1 MTGTEASFQI
11 APHGH
16 VFLGK
21 DHDKAERR
29 TWAVIVLCSV
39 MMIAEIVGGALF
51 GSLALIADG
60 LHMSTHAGALLLAA
74 LAYTY
79 ARKYANDRNFT
90 FGTGKFGDLAG
101 YSSAI
106 ILAMIALLIGYEAVS
121 RLFNPVPISFNEAIP
136 IAVLGLAVNVASA
149 WLLAGGHHH
158 GHSHGHSHG
167 LGHDEESRRVA
178 LDHGVLDIEVFE
190 DNVPPRFRVR
200 TDTNILPAASDVTIE
215 TIRAD
220 GRRQLFTFDTRD
232 GYLESRDEIPEPH
245 AFVARI
251 RLMHAGQAEVRE
263 LEFEE
268 HDHTHDQGGSAHH
281 RDNNMRAAVVHV
293 MADAAV
299 SVLVIVG
306 LLLARAFGWLWMDPL
321 AGLIGA
327 LVIANWSVALI
338 RDTGGILLDRM
349 PDPQMAEKVRKAIE
363 TEGDRVT
370 DLHLWRLGPG
380 HLGAIVSVAT
390 TNPHEAAHY
399 RQRLA
404 GFADLSHV
412 TVEVE
417 HARSAYG
424 GPAPG
429 IGRPA

>member
-1 MTGTEASFQI
+1 MSEADL
-11 APHGH
+11 AYPLPPHDH
-16 VFLGK
+16 VFLGP
-21 DHDKAERR
+21 DHERAERR

-39 MMIAEIVGGALF
+39 MMIAEIIGGALF

-79 ARKYANDRNFT
+79 ARKHANDRNFT

-106 ILAMIALLIGYEAVS
+106 VLAMIALLIGYEAVS
-121 RLFNPVPISFNEAIP
+121 RLLNPVPISFNEAIP

-149 WLLAGGHHH
+149 WLLSGGHHH

-167 LGHDEESRRVA
+167 HEH
-178 LDHGVLDIEVFE
+178 DHGEEPRRIELGTDALEIEVFE
-190 DNVPPRFRVR
+190 DGVPPRFRV
-200 TDTNILPAASDVTIE
+200 AADLAVLAGVSDVTIE
-215 TIRAD
+215 TIRPD
-220 GRRQLFTFDTRD
+220 GRRQLFAFDHRD

-245 AFVARI
+245 AFLAKV
-251 RLMHAGQAEVRE
+251 RLMQAGQQHERD

-268 HDHTHDQGGSAHH
+268 HGHEAAHGAHH
-281 RDNNMRAAVVHV
+281 RDNNMRAAIIHV

-299 SVLVIVG
+299 SVLVIAG
-306 LLLARAFGWLWMDPL
+306 LVLARAFGWLWMDPL
-321 AGLIGA
+321 AGFIGA
-327 LVIANWSVALI
+327 LVIANWSVGLL

-349 PDPQMAEKVRKAIE
+349 PDPGMAEKVRMEIE
-363 TEGDRVT
+363 SEGDQVT

-380 HLGAIVSVAT
+380 HLGAIVCVAT
-390 TNPHEAAHY
+390 TGAREAAHY

-404 GFADLSHV
+404 KFADLSHV
-412 TVEVE
+412 TVEVQ
-417 HARSAYG
+417 HCHSVTG
-424 GPAPG
+424 
-429 IGRPA
+429 

>member
-1 MTGTEASFQI
+1 MSDAETIFPLP
-11 APHGH
+11 PHDH

-29 TWAVIVLCSV
+29 PWAVIILCSV
-39 MMIAEIVGGALF
+39 MMIAEIIGGALF

-79 ARKYANDRNFT
+79 ARKYANDRNFP

-106 ILAMIALLIGYEAVS
+106 VLAMIALLIAYEAVS
-121 RLFNPVPISFNEAIP
+121 RLLNPVAISFNEAIP
-136 IAVLGLAVNVASA
+136 IAVLGLAGNVVRA
-149 WLLAGGHHH
+149 WLLSGGHHP
-158 GHSHGHSHG
+158 GHSHGHSH
-167 LGHDEESRRVA
+167 
-178 LDHGVLDIEVFE
+178 DHGEETRRIELGTHALDIEVFE

-200 TDTNILPAASDVTIE
+200 ADLGVLLGVSDVSIE
-215 TIRAD
+215 TIRPD
-220 GRRQLFTFDTRD
+220 GSRQLFTFEDRD
-232 GYLESRDEIPEPH
+232 GFLESRDEIPQPH
-245 AFVARI
+245 AFLAKV
-251 RLMHAGQAEVRE
+251 RLVQEGQQHERE

-268 HDHTHDQGGSAHH
+268 HDHEAAHH
-281 RDNNMRAAVVHV
+281 RDNNMRAAVIHV

-299 SVLVIVG
+299 SVLVIAG

-321 AGLIGA
+321 AGFIGA
-327 LVIANWSVALI
+327 IVIANWSFGLM
-338 RDTGGILLDRM
+338 RDTGGILLDRT
-349 PDPQMAEKVRKAIE
+349 PDPRMAEKVRLAIE
-363 TEGDRVT
+363 SEGDRVT

-390 TNPHEAAHY
+390 TGAREAAHY

-404 GFADLSHV
+404 KFADLSHV
-412 TVEVE
+412 TVEVQ
-417 HARSAYG
+417 HSRSATG
-424 GPAPG
+424 
-429 IGRPA
+429 

>member
-1 MTGTEASFQI
+1 MTNAESIFQFP
-11 APHGH
+11 PHDH
-16 VFLGK
+16 VFLGE

-39 MMIAEIVGGALF
+39 MMIAEIIGGVLF

-79 ARKYANDRNFT
+79 ARKYANDRTFT

-106 ILAMIALLIGYEAVS
+106 VLAMIALLIGYEAVS
-121 RLFNPVPISFNEAIP
+121 RLLNPVPISFNEAIP
-136 IAVLGLAVNVASA
+136 IAVLGLVVNVASA
-149 WLLAGGHHH
+149 WLLSGGHHH

-167 LGHDEESRRVA
+167 HDHDHHGDEHRRIELRTGAVE
-178 LDHGVLDIEVFE
+178 IEVFE

-200 TDTNILPAASDVTIE
+200 ADTGLLLAASDVTIE
-215 TIRAD
+215 TIRPD
-220 GRRQLFTFDTRD
+220 GGRQLFAFEDRG

-245 AFVARI
+245 AFLAKF
-251 RLMHAGQAEVRE
+251 RLVQGAQHDDHE

-268 HDHTHDQGGSAHH
+268 HDHEAAHGAHH
-281 RDNNMRAAVVHV
+281 RDNNMRAAVIHV

-306 LLLARAFGWLWMDPL
+306 LLLARVFGWLWMDPL
-321 AGLIGA
+321 AGFIGA
-327 LVIANWSVALI
+327 LVIANWSVGLL
-338 RDTGGILLDRM
+338 RDTGGILLDRT
-349 PDPQMAEKVRKAIE
+349 PDPRMAEKVRMVIE
-363 TEGDRVT
+363 SEGDQVT

-390 TNPHEAAHY
+390 SGAREAAHY

-404 GFADLSHV
+404 RFADLSHV
-412 TVEVE
+412 TVEVQ
-417 HARSAYG
+417 HCHSTNG
-424 GPAPG
+424 
-429 IGRPA
+429 